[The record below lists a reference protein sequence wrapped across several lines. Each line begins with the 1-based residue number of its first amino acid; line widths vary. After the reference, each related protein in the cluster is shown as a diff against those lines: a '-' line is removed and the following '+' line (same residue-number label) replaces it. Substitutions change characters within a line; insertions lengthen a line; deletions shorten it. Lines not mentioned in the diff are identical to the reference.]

1 MPTTQPVAPVPR
13 QPPPRIGGT
22 RNHPRLEVPHD
33 LEPMEAV
40 PVDALPTGEDWLFE
54 PKYDGFRCLAFKDG
68 AAVDLRSRTQK
79 PLGRYFPELVEML
92 AELPVACA
100 VLDGEI
106 VIRDA
111 AFETLQLRLHPA
123 ASRITRLSQESP
135 ATIVAFDLLADARGH
150 SLLARPYGE
159 RRAALAALMKKV
171 GKRRELILS
180 KSTRA
185 HVTALK
191 WMRGVGHGLDGVVA
205 KRLDLDYRA
214 GERAMLKHKLWKTI
228 DCVVGGLYVG
238 DDGRIDSLLLG
249 LYDNGG
255 LLHFVG
261 RAPVHKDAE
270 AIMDKLRPLIGGA
283 GFTGRAPGGKSRWTG
298 KARTPVPLRPREVVE
313 VSADHITGDYMR
325 HGARLLR
332 WRPDK
337 KPESCGMRQIR

>member
-1 MPTTQPVAPVPR
+1 MPTIQRADAQPRRLPPKKVAGR
-13 QPPPRIGGT
+13 G
-22 RNHPRLEVPHD
+22 PRLEVPRD
-33 LEPMEAV
+33 LEPMEAES
-40 PVDALPTGEDWLFE
+40 VDALPAGKAWLFE
-54 PKYDGFRCLAFKDG
+54 PKHDGFRCLAFKDG
-68 AAVDLRSRTQK
+68 AEVDLRSRNQK
-79 PLGRYFPELVEML
+79 PLGRYFPELVAMV
-92 AELPVACA
+92 ARLPVERA

-106 VIRDA
+106 VIRDE

-123 ASRITRLSQESP
+123 ASRNIRLSQEFP

-150 SLLARPYGE
+150 SLLDRPYAE
-159 RRAALAALMKKV
+159 RREALAALMKKV

-180 KSTRA
+180 KSTRSRT
-185 HVTALK
+185 TALK

-238 DDGRIDSLLLG
+238 ADGRIDSLLLG
-249 LYDNGG
+249 LYDGQH

-270 AIMDKLRPLIGGA
+270 AIMQRLRPLIGGA
-283 GFTGRAPGGKSRWTG
+283 GFTGRMPGGKSRWTG
-298 KARTPVPLRPREVVE
+298 KERTPVPLRPREVVE

-332 WRPDK
+332 WRPDR